1 MTAAGGALVASGY
14 FDVGSVDDRRWCFNR
29 TCRRRLVYHLQAP
42 DEFAVTPY
50 SGPLIMEHKIMRT
63 LLIALVSV
71 VVAAATGSA
80 AIAAA
85 SPAEK
90 ACSAQ
95 WADLKKANKVPEGQ
109 TWPKFWS
116 ECSKDFAAKNPTETP
131 AAAAKPDKAPAP
143 EKAAKEPKETKKT
156 AAVDNDTPNA
166 NQQKHDCDAKWDEHK
181 TSSGAHG
188 WHDYFKFMAG
198 CM

>member
-1 MTAAGGALVASGY
+1 MRPDSSQTPPMAVGATYSAAFSAALLEPDRETPALVTGQSG
-14 FDVGSVDDRRWCFNR
+14 R
-29 TCRRRLVYHLQAP
+29 
-42 DEFAVTPY
+42 AVTKRY
-50 SGPLIMEHKIMRT
+50 NVYRNNVTVSLID
-63 LLIALVSV
+63 AL
-71 VVAAATGSA
+71 
-80 AIAAA
+80 AAA

-131 AAAAKPDKAPAP
+131 AAAAKPEKAPAP